1 MEHHVETIKR
11 IDLAVVTVE
20 HHAETIKSIDSAP
33 ESAEHHVETIE
44 TIDSVSVPPPLLLE
58 CCSNRVRIS
67 RASAIIE

>member
-1 MEHHVETIKR
+1 M
-11 IDLAVVTVE
+11 VTVE
-20 HHAETIKSIDSAP
+20 HHAETIKTIDSAVVTV
-33 ESAEHHVETIE
+33 EHHAETIE